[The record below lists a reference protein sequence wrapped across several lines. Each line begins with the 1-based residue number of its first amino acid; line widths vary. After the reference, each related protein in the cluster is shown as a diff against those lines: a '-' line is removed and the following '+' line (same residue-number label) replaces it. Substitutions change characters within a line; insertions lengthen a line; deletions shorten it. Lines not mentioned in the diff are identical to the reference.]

1 MHASRFYPTAPG
13 LTALRRTTTQRFAAL
28 ALALLCAAG
37 MARADGAVEEKQW
50 LPRHPD
56 TELRVL
62 AWNVARNFFHDN
74 DAFQRVLRA
83 VDADLLI
90 LDEMPEGVSADMI
103 ADGLPEGDTPWQ
115 AVYGSG
121 GGPHQRAS
129 IAARVPLQRIPGFD
143 RLAYPRARIE
153 DWLQSVPAQAQP
165 HVRASLEAGVAAVA
179 AVVEIEDRR
188 LLVVGLDLQCCGDSA
203 DSPQEQRRRFES
215 RAIRGAIDA
224 VADSLKVDA
233 VLVGGDFNTVQG
245 DAPVTLMQRGASVPI
260 SLREADARHRGDGA
274 ADWTWDGRG
283 TPFPSRQLDYLLHS
297 DRLRVVQAQI
307 FDSED
312 LAPEQQK
319 ALHLDSELS
328 RSLSEHRPVVV
339 DFAWRMEP
347 TP

>member
-1 MHASRFYPTAPG
+1 
-13 LTALRRTTTQRFAAL
+13 LR
-28 ALALLCAAG
+28 
-37 MARADGAVEEKQW
+37 
-50 LPRHPD
+50 
-56 TELRVL
+56 
-62 AWNVARNFFHDN
+62 
-74 DAFQRVLRA
+74 
-83 VDADLLI
+83 
-90 LDEMPEGVSADMI
+90 
-103 ADGLPEGDTPWQ
+103 
-115 AVYGSG
+115 
-121 GGPHQRAS
+121 
-129 IAARVPLQRIPGFD
+129 
-143 RLAYPRARIE
+143 
-153 DWLQSVPAQAQP
+153 SVPAQAQR
-165 HVRASLEAGVAAVA
+165 HVRASLEAGVAAVGG
-179 AVVEIEDRR
+179 VIEIGSRR

-224 VADSLKVDA
+224 VADSLNVDA

-260 SLREADARHRGDGA
+260 SLREADARHRGEGA

-297 DRLRVVQAQI
+297 DGLRVVQAHI

-319 ALHLDSELS
+319 ALNIDPDLS

-339 DFAWRMEP
+339 DFAWKMEP

>member
-1 MHASRFYPTAPG
+1 MHASRYYPSSPG
-13 LTALRRTTTQRFAAL
+13 LTALRMTNTQRVAAL
-28 ALALLCAAG
+28 ALALLCASG
-37 MARADGAVEEKQW
+37 MARADGGVDEHEW
-50 LPRHPD
+50 LPRRPD

-62 AWNVARNFFHDN
+62 VWNVARGFFQQN
-74 DAFQRVLRA
+74 DDFQRVLRA

-90 LDEMPEGVSADMI
+90 LDEMPEGVSAERI
-103 ADGLPEGDTPWQ
+103 ADQLPEGDAPWQ

-129 IAARVPLQRIPGFD
+129 IAVRAPLQRIPEFD

-153 DWLQSVPAQAQP
+153 DWLRSIPVQAQQ
-165 HVRASLEAGVAAVA
+165 HVRASLEAGVAAVGG
-179 AVVEIEDRR
+179 VVEIGDRR

-203 DSPQEQRRRFES
+203 DSPHEQRRRFES
-215 RAIRGAIDA
+215 RAIRGAIDN

-233 VLVGGDFNTVQG
+233 ILVGGDFNTVQG
-245 DAPVTLMQRGASVPI
+245 DAPVTLMQRGASVEI

-297 DRLRVVQAQI
+297 DGLRVVQAQI

-312 LAPEQQK
+312 LATEQQK
-319 ALHLDSELS
+319 ALDVDADLS

-339 DFAWRMEP
+339 DFAWKMEP